1 MNKSVYDSPDQ
12 VSETKRH
19 ILTVLVDNEPGV
31 LARVIGMFS
40 GRGYNIDSLNV
51 AEVSNDENI
60 SRITIV
66 THGTSEVVSQIE
78 KQLLRIVPVHSVTNL
93 DQEGSSVEAEVALVY
108 IYISDTNK
116 KKVYQL
122 CDLYRARKIEN
133 ENNTTIFEIAGASER
148 VNRFIKEIND
158 ITKVEIVRKDIDAL
172 LPGAEL
178 PPGKIARAPTPVFDP
193 VPPPRF
199 GLTNSN

>member
-12 VSETKRH
+12 VSEIKRH

-108 IYISDTNK
+108 IYISETNK

-148 VNRFIKEIND
+148 VNRFIKEINE
-158 ITKVEIVRKDIDAL
+158 ITKVEIVRS
-172 LPGAEL
+172 G
-178 PPGKIARAPTPVFDP
+178 PVAISSIKKNEEEKWEYI
-193 VPPPRF
+193 
-199 GLTNSN
+199 TIEMQT

>member
-1 MNKSVYDSPDQ
+1 MSEI
-12 VSETKRH
+12 VSKHTVS
-19 ILTVLVDNEPGV
+19 VLVDNEPGV

-51 AEVSNDENI
+51 AEVSNDENL

-66 THGTSEVVSQIE
+66 THGTSEVVNQIE

-93 DQEGSSVEAEVALVY
+93 DEEGSSVEAEVALVY
-108 IYISDTNK
+108 IYVSESNK

-133 ENNTTIFEIAGASER
+133 ENNTTIFEIAGASDR
-148 VNRFIKEIND
+148 VNRFIKEIKE
-158 ITKVEIVRKDIDAL
+158 ITKIEIVRS
-172 LPGAEL
+172 G
-178 PPGKIARAPTPVFDP
+178 PVAISSIHK
-193 VPPPRF
+193 
-199 GLTNSN
+199 NEEE

>member
-1 MNKSVYDSPDQ
+1 MNKSVYASPDQ

-51 AEVSNDENI
+51 AEVSNDENL

-66 THGTSEVVSQIE
+66 THGTSEVVNQIE

-108 IYISDTNK
+108 IYILESNK
-116 KKVYQL
+116 KKFINSVIFIEHVKL
-122 CDLYRARKIEN
+122 KMKIILQFLKLLERL
-133 ENNTTIFEIAGASER
+133 IALTG
-148 VNRFIKEIND
+148 
-158 ITKVEIVRKDIDAL
+158 L
-172 LPGAEL
+172 L
-178 PPGKIARAPTPVFDP
+178 KK
-193 VPPPRF
+193 
-199 GLTNSN
+199 

>member
-108 IYISDTNK
+108 IYISDSNK

-148 VNRFIKEIND
+148 VNRFIKEINE
-158 ITKVEIVRKDIDAL
+158 ITKVEIVRS
-172 LPGAEL
+172 G
-178 PPGKIARAPTPVFDP
+178 PVAISSIQKNEEEKWEYI
-193 VPPPRF
+193 
-199 GLTNSN
+199 TIEMQT

>member
-1 MNKSVYDSPDQ
+1 MNKSVYAAPDQ
-12 VSETKRH
+12 LSETKRH

-51 AEVSNDENI
+51 AEVSNDENL

-66 THGTSEVVSQIE
+66 THGTSEVVNQIE

-93 DQEGSSVEAEVALVY
+93 DEEGSSVEAEVALVY
-108 IYISDTNK
+108 IYVSESNK

-133 ENNTTIFEIAGASER
+133 ENNTTIFEIAGASDR
-148 VNRFIKEIND
+148 VNRFIKEIKE
-158 ITKVEIVRKDIDAL
+158 ITKIEIVRS
-172 LPGAEL
+172 G
-178 PPGKIARAPTPVFDP
+178 PVAISSI
-193 VPPPRF
+193 
-199 GLTNSN
+199 LKNEEEKWEYTMIEMQI